1 MVNSF
6 KYLGW
11 VLTEVEYDWREV
23 VGNLDMARKSW
34 ACLTSILGRDGANP
48 RVSGMFFKA
57 VVKAVL
63 L

>member
-1 MVNSF
+1 M
-6 KYLGW
+6 GW

-34 ACLTSILGRDGANP
+34 ACLTRILGRDGANP